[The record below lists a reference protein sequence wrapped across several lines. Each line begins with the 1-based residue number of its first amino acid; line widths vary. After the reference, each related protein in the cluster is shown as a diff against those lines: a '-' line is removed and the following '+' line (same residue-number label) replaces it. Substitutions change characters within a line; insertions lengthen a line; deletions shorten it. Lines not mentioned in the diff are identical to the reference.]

1 VILTGWAPA
10 DVANI
15 GCARAVHALPSAAF
29 EVSGVSDSEPCGS
42 TEAQP
47 LSVGPPFEFGHLRY
61 LR

>member
-1 VILTGWAPA
+1 
-10 DVANI
+10 VANL

-29 EVSGVSDSEPCGS
+29 EVSGVSGVSDSEPCGS